1 MKVQI
6 QERAEIVVGKDGEM
20 DKKFQLSEIFPSVRE
35 TGLKMKDY
43 SKRFQ
48 SLPIWWL
55 IQDRLEGA
63 KAGTDE
69 TQDPIEE
76 FREQTRVAVIA
87 FKIMTRHPEQIQFRN
102 VSEKKWAKKNA
113 RFFEGQLGNLI
124 TYGARS
130 FRRESKRRELRAGEI
145 SNCLG
150 NSCQRNIT
158 PSRIATISK
167 FLMPRNLF

>member
-1 MKVQI
+1 MKRREPLRKEDAARLQELLRVRDLLGVNSFLPRESGTAPSGLPPTRGEATYLILSETQKKWENDKRSLYSRMKVQI

-76 FREQTRVAVIA
+76 FR
-87 FKIMTRHPEQIQFRN
+87 
-102 VSEKKWAKKNA
+102 
-113 RFFEGQLGNLI
+113 
-124 TYGARS
+124 
-130 FRRESKRRELRAGEI
+130 
-145 SNCLG
+145 
-150 NSCQRNIT
+150 
-158 PSRIATISK
+158 
-167 FLMPRNLF
+167 